1 MKKKVSWICVIG
13 LIFLLSACVNKEE
26 KQDVLDFSFANY
38 FGYSLSDYCK
48 ETNNLLEIFEE
59 VLEGTGFY
67 TSTNFATF
75 DEVEYTPFLLL
86 DNKGD
91 FIYGGGYQAIIS
103 SSDETVWSHVEKV
116 KQFLMTEYGEP
127 STYEGLDNLL
137 SKMTSFS
144 DIKAYGNAL
153 ERWTIEREDTLEV
166 SSYEDSVL
174 TEEMELLVSYS
185 GENVVIK
192 VTQRIYI
199 LPQ

>member
-103 SSDETVWSHVEKV
+103 SSDETVLSHVNKL
-116 KQFLMTEYGEP
+116 KQFLITEYGEP
-127 STYEGLDNLL
+127 STYEGLDNIL
-137 SKMTSFS
+137 SNMTSLS
-144 DIKAYGNAL
+144 DIETYGSAV
-153 ERWTIEREDTLEV
+153 ERWEIEKEIPLMI
-166 SSYEDSVL
+166 SGYEDYIL
-174 TEEMELLVSYS
+174 TEEMELSVSYN
-185 GENVVIK
+185 GEDVIIK
-192 VTQRIYI
+192 VTQRVYV
-199 LPQ
+199 LP